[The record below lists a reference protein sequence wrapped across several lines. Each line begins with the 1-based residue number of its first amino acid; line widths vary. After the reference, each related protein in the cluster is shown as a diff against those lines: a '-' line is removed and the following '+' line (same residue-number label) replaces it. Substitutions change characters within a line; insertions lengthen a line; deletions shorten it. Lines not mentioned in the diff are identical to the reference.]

1 MAFQKEPPFT
11 HGYVNRFQSN
21 TAILLCNLGTPDA
34 PTAPALRRYLG
45 EFLSDHRVVEIP
57 KPIWW
62 LILHGIILRT
72 RPAKS
77 AKKYESIWIAPDKE
91 GRGGGS
97 PLKVWSEKNALLL
110 QGSLAQR
117 GHRVPVVL
125 GMRYGNPSIPSQLNA
140 LKQEGFRRVLIL
152 PLYPQY
158 SGTTSASVF
167 DAVYSWASKVRTVP
181 ELRFVNHYHDHGGF
195 IEALVQRVRGHW
207 QTHGRAE
214 QLVMSFHG
222 VPERT
227 LHLGDIYH
235 CECYK
240 TARLL
245 AERLGLS
252 KEQYKVTF
260 QSRFGKAKWLE
271 PYTEP
276 SLIEMAK
283 KGVQSVEVICP
294 GFPVDCLET
303 LEEISMEA
311 KEAFLHAGGKSFSY
325 IPCLNDSQAWITALA
340 DVAEQHLAGWDT
352 KNAPNVQ
359 ELALQKQLA
368 SQMGVKV

>member
-1 MAFQKEPPFT
+1 MAFQKEPAYAHGSANQYQSFT
-11 HGYVNRFQSN
+11 AV
-21 TAILLCNLGTPDA
+21 LLCNLGTPDE

-62 LILHGIILRT
+62 LILHGIILRF

-117 GHRVPVVL
+117 GHRVRVLL
-125 GMRYGNPSIPSQLNA
+125 GMRYGNPSIPSQLDA
-140 LKQEGFRRVLIL
+140 LKKEGFKRILIL

-167 DAVYSWASKVRTVP
+167 DAVYTWAAKVRTVP
-181 ELRFVNHYHDHGGF
+181 ELRFVNHYHDHPGY
-195 IEALVQRVRGHW
+195 IDALASRITSHW
-207 QTHGRAE
+207 QTHGRSDK
-214 QLVMSFHG
+214 LIMSFHG

-227 LHLGDIYH
+227 LQLGDIYH

-245 AERLGLS
+245 AEKLGLK
-252 KEQYKVTF
+252 KEQYQLTF

-276 SLIEMAK
+276 TLIALAQS
-283 KGVQSVEVICP
+283 GVKSVDVVCP

-311 KEAFLHAGGKSFSY
+311 KEAFLHAGGKEFSY
-325 IPCLNDSQAWITALA
+325 IPCLNDSQPWITALA
-340 DVAEQHLAGWDT
+340 DVAEQHLSGWDT
-352 KNAPNVQ
+352 RSAPDAQ
-359 ELALQKQLA
+359 GLEMQKRLALGLGAK
-368 SQMGVKV
+368 K

>member
-1 MAFQKEPPFT
+1 MKFQTEPTFT
-11 HGYVNRFQSN
+11 HGSQNQYKST

-34 PTAPALRRYLG
+34 PTAQALRRYLG

-62 LILHGIILRT
+62 LILHGIILRF

-117 GHRVPVVL
+117 GHRVRVLL
-125 GMRYGNPSIPSQLNA
+125 GMRYGNPSIPSQLDA
-140 LKQEGFRRVLIL
+140 LKKEGFKRILIL

-167 DAVYSWASKVRTVP
+167 DAVYTWASKVRTVP
-181 ELRFVNHYHDHGGF
+181 ELRFVNHYHDHSGF

-235 CECYK
+235 CECHK

-276 SLIEMAK
+276 TLIEMAQ
-283 KGVQSVEVICP
+283 KGVKSVEVMCP

-311 KEAFLHAGGKSFSY
+311 KEAFLHAGGKEFSY
-325 IPCLNDSQAWITALA
+325 IPCLNDSQPWITALA
-340 DVAEQHLAGWDT
+340 DVAEQHLQGWDT
-352 KNAPNVQ
+352 QSEPNAQ

-368 SQMGVKV
+368 TALGAKN